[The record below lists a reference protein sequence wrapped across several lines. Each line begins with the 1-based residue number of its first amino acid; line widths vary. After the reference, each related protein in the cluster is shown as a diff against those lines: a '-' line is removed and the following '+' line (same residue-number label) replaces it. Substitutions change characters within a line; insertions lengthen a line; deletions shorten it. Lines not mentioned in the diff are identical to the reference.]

1 MKKKKRTVWRWL
13 GLGILLVV
21 AAACVLFYRADGGGA
36 IPEVPGGFALR
47 VGVLDADGQTLIW
60 DVTDAEE
67 IAAVQ
72 HYVRSLKAERLRPG
86 AAVEPAYPFLGLSD
100 GEGASA
106 RCAVFSGGVWADSAA
121 RRYAVALDVP
131 ELLSYLPGA
140 QVRAGTLDDF
150 PGRALAAAM
159 AGTWDARLL
168 TPAAPLGAEEL
179 NIRARER
186 SEDKLFVTVHNPHE
200 TAVTVRTDVRLE
212 VLLDGTWYTVPPKQ
226 GVTLTP
232 ETAALEPDATAL
244 FTASTKDTEARYGKL
259 PAGHY
264 RLVLLSY
271 GAEFDVA

>member
-1 MKKKKRTVWRWL
+1 MKKKKRNVWRWL

-21 AAACVLFYRADGGGA
+21 AAACALFYRADGGGT
-36 IPEVPGGFALR
+36 IPEVPGGFTLR
-47 VGVLDADGQTLIW
+47 VGLLDADGRVTVW
-60 DVTDAEE
+60 DVADAEE

-72 HYVRSLKAERLRPG
+72 RYVRSLKAGRLRPG
-86 AAVEPAYPFLGLSD
+86 AAVTPGELFLGLSD
-100 GEGASA
+100 GESATA

-131 ELLSYLPGA
+131 ELLSYIPGA
-140 QVRAGTLDDF
+140 QMRAGTLDEF
-150 PGRALAAAM
+150 PGRALAASM
-159 AGTWDARLL
+159 GGTWDARLL
-168 TPAAPLGAEEL
+168 EAAAPLGAEEL

-186 SEDKLFVTVHNPHE
+186 SEDKLFVMVHNPRE

>member
-1 MKKKKRTVWRWL
+1 MKKKKRNVWRWL

-21 AAACVLFYRADGGGA
+21 AAACVLFYRGDGGG

-47 VGVLDADGQTLIW
+47 VGVLDADGQPAIW
-60 DVTDAEE
+60 DVRDAAE

-72 HYVRSLKAERLRPG
+72 HYVRSLKAERLRSG

-100 GEGASA
+100 GEGAAA

-131 ELLSYLPGA
+131 ELLSYIPGA
-140 QVRAGTLDDF
+140 EKRAGTLDEF
-150 PGRALAAAM
+150 PGRTLAASM
-159 AGTWDARLL
+159 GGTWDARLL
-168 TPAAPLGAEEL
+168 ETAAPLDAGEL

-186 SEDKLFVTVHNPHE
+186 SEDKLFVTVHNPRE

-226 GVTLTP
+226 GVKLTP

-244 FTASTKDTEARYGKL
+244 FTASTKDTEQCYGKL

-271 GAEFDVA
+271 GAEFDVE